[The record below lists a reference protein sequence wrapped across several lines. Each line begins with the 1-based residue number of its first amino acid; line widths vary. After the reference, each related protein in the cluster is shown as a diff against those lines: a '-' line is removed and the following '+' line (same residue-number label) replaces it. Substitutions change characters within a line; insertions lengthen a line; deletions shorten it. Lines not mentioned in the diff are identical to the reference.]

1 MLYRLAA
8 DLVLIAHVGIVA
20 FVLLGLVLTVVGGV
34 AGWPWVRNRWFRLAH
49 LATIGVV
56 VAQSMAGVVCPLTTW
71 ESQLR
76 HLGGQAGYG
85 ELTFVSYW
93 LQSVLF
99 FHGEPWMFILGYSLF
114 GLCVLAAL
122 WFVPVRW
129 RASPREASSE
139 TATAPTA

>member
-8 DLVLIAHVGIVA
+8 DLVLAAHVGIVA
-20 FVLLGLVLTVVGGV
+20 FVVFGLALTLAGGA
-34 AGWPWVRNRWFRLAH
+34 AGWSWVRNRWFRLAH
-49 LATIGVV
+49 LLVIGVV
-56 VAQSMAGVVCPLTTW
+56 VAQAVAGVVCPLTVW

-76 HLGGQAGYG
+76 ELGGQAGYG

-93 LQSVLF
+93 LRSVLF
-99 FHGEPWMFILGYSLF
+99 FDGEPWMFILGYSLF

-129 RASPREASSE
+129 RGRT
-139 TATAPTA
+139 TALQHEPDKESTP